1 MSANTAVP
9 FVIRNFNTV
18 EMEHFVRPPLYES
31 LCASLTKGTAAS
43 KLGASIDTLPPGKR
57 GCPFHLHHAQEEMF
71 IVLNGR
77 GTLRIGNE
85 ERAIEEGD
93 VICIPPGK
101 AWPHQIINTSD
112 QPLRYLSIS
121 TMESPEICEY
131 PDADKFLA
139 RARSNGREDFRKID
153 FRGESVDY
161 WEGEK

>member
-1 MSANTAVP
+1 MSARTAIP
-9 FVIRNFNTV
+9 FVIRNFNTL

-31 LCASLTKGTAAS
+31 LGGSLTKGTAAS

-57 GCPFHLHHAQEEMF
+57 CCPFHLHHAQEEMF

-77 GTLRIGNE
+77 GTLRIGDE

-112 QPLRYLSIS
+112 QPLRYISIS

-139 RARSNGREDFRKID
+139 RARINGKEDFRRVD
-153 FRGESVDY
+153 FRGEGVDY

>member
-1 MSANTAVP
+1 MRENAAMP
-9 FVIRNFNTV
+9 FVIRNFNTI

-31 LCASLTKGTAAS
+31 LGGSLTKGTAAS

-57 GCPFHLHHAQEEMF
+57 CCPFHLHHAQEEMF

-77 GTLRIGNE
+77 GTLRIGDE

-112 QPLRYLSIS
+112 QPLRYISIS

-139 RARSNGREDFRKID
+139 RARINGKEDFRRVD
-153 FRGESVDY
+153 FRGEGVDY

>member
-1 MSANTAVP
+1 MSAKTAIP
-9 FVIRNFNTV
+9 FVIRNFNSI

-31 LCASLTKGTAAS
+31 LGGSLTKGTAAS

-77 GTLRIGNE
+77 GTLRIGDE

-112 QPLRYLSIS
+112 QPLLYLSIS

-139 RARSNGREDFRKID
+139 RVRINGKDDFRRVD
-153 FRGESVDY
+153 FRGEGVDY